1 MTTLPSFLT
10 QLAQQV
16 LDHPHPERCLVILPS
31 QRAVRKFERSYAA
44 LMDGPGWLPTVHTLG
59 VAIQHHTTWVP
70 LDGMEG
76 LALLYSLWK
85 DLPAAADSG
94 PRTFEA
100 FMPWGRIALRD
111 FNEIDQHL
119 LDAQSVF
126 QNLCDIEGIEDWS
139 FGDPDALKPGQQAFL
154 RQYMQL
160 GPLYA
165 AFTSA
170 LAERKQGYGGLLAR
184 QAAAVPISGD
194 YEHVFI
200 GGMSALTPAEMQFLK
215 GYEKANRLTWAWD
228 GDASYVEHDA
238 IEAGLFIREQMLER
252 GASASALPHRLS
264 QDPPAMHRVNCSSV
278 VTECQYIREVIAAL
292 SKDELAKTA
301 VVLPDGSLL
310 PLLLQSLPEGLQ
322 KNYNVTMG
330 LAWSESPASSFLRT
344 AHRLVQR
351 KRTSW
356 HHDDIRQ
363 ALSEPLLHAC
373 YPEAAFQ
380 GDATRVLNRMAAKK
394 WAWVSLDQL
403 AELSSGPVHDFF
415 HALKPLLT
423 DEVTEFLSALTAW
436 VQGLS
441 TELGPEEE
449 GDPWTRIGWEKVAQC
464 TGLVRRFQ
472 TNHHILSTPE
482 EAWSMLFNSLQAER
496 IDLLGEPEEGLQ
508 IMGLIES
515 RALDYDR
522 VFLLDCNEGTLPKSS
537 LPESFIPFDLRHMWG
552 LPGRHQREAIYAY
565 YTYRLMNR
573 SKEIHFV
580 YRGQDEAAEPSRY
593 LLQFERSFR
602 PNGKDLLP
610 VKQIHVHS
618 ALPGKRPAIQPLE
631 WTPWAQSEL
640 VNWANRGISPSA
652 WNTFMA
658 CKRDFYYKYILRLHE
673 QDEFEDEMTASTF
686 GTIVHKVL
694 EDGFDDLKNRVLQP
708 KDLEDLIQNIRPL
721 LHASVEEEYSLALTE
736 SGENYLHFAI
746 AEATLRKLIS
756 VELKELQGERV
767 RTVTA
772 VEADLNHAF
781 GIEGSPFT
789 TLRLHGKA
797 DRIDLEAGEVVVTDY
812 KTGAVKESELA
823 LKGDWLEKLGQG
835 KSSKALQLLIYSA
848 IALETLGADGGPLV
862 SVQSG
867 IRSGKNAREGL
878 LKLKIDGRDR
888 ITQED
893 ARQLLGWLVEQL
905 EALHG
910 SNNGLEH
917 ETEARFC
924 SYCTVLD
931 PVPTYFN

>member
-16 LDHPHPERCLVILPS
+16 IDHPYPERCLVVLPS

-59 VAIQHHTTWVP
+59 VAIQHHTTWIP

-85 DLPAAADSG
+85 ELPAAADSG
-94 PRTFEA
+94 PRTFDA

-170 LAERKQGYGGLLAR
+170 LAERKQGYAGLLAR
-184 QAAAVPISGD
+184 QAAAIPIGGD
-194 YEHVFI
+194 YDHVFI

-215 GYEKANRLTWAWD
+215 GYERADRLTWAWD
-228 GDASYVEHDA
+228 GDATYVEHES
-238 IEAGLFIREQMLER
+238 IEAGLFIREQMRER
-252 GASASALPHRLS
+252 AASVSVLSHRLA
-264 QDPPAMHRVNCSSV
+264 QNPPALHRVNCSSV
-278 VTECQYIREVIAAL
+278 VTECQYIREAIAAL
-292 SKDELAKTA
+292 SKEELAKTA

-373 YPEAAFQ
+373 YREEAFQ
-380 GDATRVLNRMAAKK
+380 GDATRVLNRMAANK

-403 AELSSGPVHDFF
+403 AELSSGPVHNLF

-423 DEVTEFLSALTAW
+423 DDVTEFLSALTSW

-464 TGLVRRFQ
+464 AGLVRRFQ
-472 TNHHILSTPE
+472 TNHRILSTPE
-482 EAWSMLFNSLQAER
+482 EGWSMLFNSLQAER

-515 RALDYDR
+515 RALDYER

-573 SKEIHFV
+573 SKEIHFL

-610 VKQIHVHS
+610 VKPIHVHS
-618 ALPGKRPAIQPLE
+618 ALPGKRPEIQPLN
-631 WTPWAQSEL
+631 WTTWAQGEL
-640 VNWANRGISPSA
+640 VNWANRGISPSG

-694 EDGFDDLKNRVLQP
+694 EDGFDALKSRVLKP
-708 KDLEDLIQNIRPL
+708 EDLEALIRNIRPL
-721 LHASVEEEYSLALTE
+721 LHTSVEEEYSLALTE

-746 AEATLRKLIS
+746 AEATLKKLIR
-756 VELKELQGERV
+756 VELNELKGGQT

-772 VEADLNHAF
+772 VEAELNHAF
-781 GIEGSPFT
+781 AIEGSHFT
-789 TLRLHGKA
+789 TVRLHGKA
-797 DRIDLEAGEVVVTDY
+797 DRIDLESGEVVVTDY
-812 KTGAVKESELA
+812 KTGSVKESELA
-823 LKGDWLEKLGQG
+823 LKGDWLERLAQG
-835 KSSKALQLLIYSA
+835 KSSKALQLLMYSA
-848 IALETLGADGGPLV
+848 IALETLGANGEALV

-888 ITQED
+888 ITRED
-893 ARQLLGWLVEQL
+893 AHKLLGWLVEQL
-905 EALHG
+905 EAMH
-910 SNNGLEH
+910 SSAHGLEH

-924 SYCTVLD
+924 AYCTVLD
-931 PVPTYFN
+931 PLPTYFN

>member
-1 MTTLPSFLT
+1 LTTTPSFLT

-16 LDHPHPERCLVILPS
+16 IERAHPERCLVILPS

-44 LMDGPGWLPTVHTLG
+44 LMKGPGWLPTVHTLG
-59 VAIQHHTTWVP
+59 MAIQHQTTWIP

-85 DLPAAADSG
+85 ELPAAADSG

-139 FGDPDALKPGQQAFL
+139 FGDPDALKPGQKAFL
-154 RQYMQL
+154 RQYLQL

-170 LAERKQGYGGLLAR
+170 LEDRKQGYAGLLAR
-184 QAAAVPISGD
+184 QAASHAFTPD
-194 YEHVFI
+194 YDHIFV
-200 GGMSALTPAEMQFLK
+200 GGMSALTPAELQFLK
-215 GYEKANRLTWAWD
+215 GFERANQLTWAWD
-228 GDASYVEHDA
+228 GDASYVQNEG
-238 IEAGLFIREQMLER
+238 IEAGMFIREQMRER
-252 GASASALPHRLS
+252 GAPASALPQRLS
-264 QDPPAMHRVNCSSV
+264 QQPPALHRVNCSSV
-278 VTECQYIREVIAAL
+278 VTECQYIREAVAAL
-292 SKDELAKTA
+292 SKEELARTA
-301 VVLPDGSLL
+301 IVLPDASQL

-330 LAWSESPASSFLRT
+330 LAWSESPACSFLRT
-344 AHRLVQR
+344 VHRLVQR

-363 ALSEPLLHAC
+363 VLSEPLLHAC
-373 YPEAAFQ
+373 FPEDRFHD
-380 GDATRVLNRMAAKK
+380 DATQVLNRMAAKK
-394 WAWVSLDQL
+394 WAWVSLDQM
-403 AELSSGPVHDFF
+403 AQTSSGPVHAFF
-415 HALKPLLT
+415 EGLT
-423 DEVTEFLSALTAW
+423 PMLTNEVSPSLSAMANW
-436 VQGLS
+436 VKALS
-441 TELGPEEE
+441 SEMESNEN
-449 GDPWTRIGWEKVAQC
+449 GDPWTQIGWEKVAKC
-464 TGLVRRFQ
+464 TGLLRRFQ
-472 TNHHILSTPE
+472 ANHGILSTPE
-482 EAWSMLFNSLQAER
+482 EAWNMLFNSLQSER

-515 RALDYDR
+515 RALDYER
-522 VFLLDCNEGTLPKSS
+522 IFLMDCNEGTLPKSS

-573 SKEIHFV
+573 CKEIHFL

-602 PNGKDLLP
+602 PNGRDLLS
-610 VKQIHVHS
+610 VNRINVHS
-618 ALPGKRPAIQPLE
+618 ALPGKRPEIQPLE

-640 VNWANRGISPSA
+640 VNWAKRGISPSA

-694 EDGFDDLKNRVLQP
+694 EDGFKMLKSRVLKP
-708 KDLEDLIQNIRPL
+708 EDLEALRENIRPL
-721 LHASVEEEYSLALTE
+721 LHASVEKEYSLALTE

-746 AEATLRKLIS
+746 AEATLRKLIN
-756 VELKELQGERV
+756 VELMELQGEPV

-772 VEADLNHAF
+772 VEAELDHAF
-781 GIEGSPFT
+781 GINGSPFAT
-789 TLRLHGKA
+789 VRLHGKA
-797 DRIDLEAGEVVVTDY
+797 DRIDLEGGEVVVTDY
-812 KTGAVKESELA
+812 KTGSVKESELA
-823 LKGDWLEKLGQG
+823 LKGDWLDRLGQG

-848 IALETLGADGGPLV
+848 IALETLGADGGPLA

-888 ITQED
+888 VTQED

-910 SNNGLEH
+910 STHGLEH

-924 SYCTVLD
+924 AYCTVLD
-931 PVPTYFN
+931 PLPTYFN

>member
-1 MTTLPSFLT
+1 MM
-10 QLAQQV
+10 
-16 LDHPHPERCLVILPS
+16 E
-31 QRAVRKFERSYAA
+31 
-44 LMDGPGWLPTVHTLG
+44 GPGWLPTVHTLG
-59 VAIQHHTTWVP
+59 AAIQHQTTWVP

-85 DLPAAADSG
+85 ELPAAADSG

-139 FGDPDALKPGQQAFL
+139 FGDPDTLKPGQQNFL

-160 GPLYA
+160 GPLYT
-165 AFTSA
+165 AFTA
-170 LAERKQGYGGLLAR
+170 VLAQRKQGYTGLLAR
-184 QAAAVPISGD
+184 QAASVPIADD
-194 YEHVFI
+194 YDHVFI

-215 GYEKANRLTWAWD
+215 GYERANRLTWAWD
-228 GDASYVEHDA
+228 GDASYVEHEA
-238 IEAGLFIREQMLER
+238 IEAGLFIREQMHER
-252 GASASALPHRLS
+252 GASASTLPHRLS
-264 QDPPAMHRVNCSSV
+264 EDPPAVHRINCSSV
-278 VTECQYIREVIAAL
+278 VTECQYIREAIANL
-292 SKDELAKTA
+292 SNDELAKTA

-322 KNYNVTMG
+322 ENYNVTMG
-330 LAWSESPASSFLRT
+330 LAWSETPACSFLRT
-344 AHRLVQR
+344 VHRLVQR
-351 KRTSW
+351 QRTSW

-363 ALSEPLLHAC
+363 ALSEPILHS
-373 YPEAAFQ
+373 YGQKEDFHE
-380 GDATRVLNRMAAKK
+380 DATRILNRMAANK

-403 AELSSGPVHDFF
+403 AELSSGPVHAFF
-415 HALKPLLT
+415 FALKPLLT
-423 DEVTEFLSALTAW
+423 PDVSAFLSVFAEW
-436 VQGLS
+436 SKGLS
-441 TELGPEEE
+441 SQFDTEKE
-449 GDPWTRIGWEKVAQC
+449 GDPWTQIGWEKVVQC
-464 TGLVRRFQ
+464 AGLVRRFQ
-472 TNHHILSTPE
+472 ESHGILTTPE
-482 EAWSMLFNSLQAER
+482 EVWSLLFNGLQAER

-522 VFLLDCNEGTLPKSS
+522 IFLLDCNEGTLPKSS

-573 SKEIHFV
+573 SKEIHFLF
-580 YRGQDEAAEPSRY
+580 RGQDEAAEPSRY
-593 LLQFERSFR
+593 LLQLERSFR
-602 PNGKDLLP
+602 PNGSDLLSLRQ
-610 VKQIHVHS
+610 VSVHS
-618 ALPGKRPAIQPLE
+618 ALPNKRPEIQPLE
-631 WTPWAQSEL
+631 WTPWAEDQL
-640 VNWANRGISPSA
+640 VEWAERGISPSA

-694 EDGFDDLKNRVLQP
+694 EDGFNTLKNRVL
-708 KDLEDLIQNIRPL
+708 KSEDLKALIENIPPL
-721 LHASVEEEYSLALTE
+721 LLASVEEEYSLALTE

-746 AEATLRKLIS
+746 AEATLKKLIS
-756 VELKELQGERV
+756 IELDELNSGQP

-781 GIEGSPFT
+781 SFDRGPFQT
-789 TLRLHGKA
+789 VRLHGKA
-797 DRIDLEAGEVVVTDY
+797 DRIDLEGGEVVVTDY
-812 KTGAVKESELA
+812 KTGAVKASELA
-823 LKGDWLEKLGQG
+823 LKGDWLERLAQG
-835 KSSKALQLLIYSA
+835 KSTKALQLLIYSA
-848 IALETLGADGGPLV
+848 IALETLGPQHGPLTT
-862 SVQSG
+862 VQSG

-878 LKLKIDGRDR
+878 LKLKIDSRDR
-888 ITQED
+888 ITRED
-893 ARQLLGWLVEQL
+893 ASQLLGWLVEQL
-905 EALHG
+905 EGLHG
-910 SNNGLEH
+910 STQGLDH

-924 SYCTVLD
+924 AYCTVLD
-931 PVPTYFN
+931 PLPTYTN

>member
-1 MTTLPSFLT
+1 MTKLPSFLT
-10 QLAQQV
+10 HLAQQV
-16 LDHPHPERCLVILPS
+16 IDRPHPERCLVILPS
-31 QRAVRKFERSYAA
+31 QRAARKFERSCAA
-44 LMDGPGWLPTVHTLG
+44 LMSSPGWLPTVRTLS

-76 LALLYSLWK
+76 LALLFSLWK
-85 DLPAAADSG
+85 DLPATADSG
-94 PRTFEA
+94 PRTFNA

-139 FGDPDALKPGQQAFL
+139 FGDPETLKPGQRAFL

-160 GPLYA
+160 GPLYT
-165 AFTSA
+165 AFTSR
-170 LAERKQGYGGLLAR
+170 LAERKQGYAGMLAR
-184 QAAAVPISGD
+184 KAASLTNTTD
-194 YEHVFI
+194 YDHVFI

-215 GYEKANRLTWAWD
+215 GYERANKLTWAWD
-228 GDASYVEHDA
+228 GDVSYVEQDT
-238 IEAGLFIREQMLER
+238 IEAGLFIREQMRER
-252 GASASALPHRLS
+252 GAATSALPNRLS
-264 QDPPAMHRVNCSSV
+264 HDPPALCKVNCSSV
-278 VTECQYIREVIAAL
+278 VTECQYIREAVTVL
-292 SKDELAKTA
+292 SKEELARTA
-301 VVLPDGSLL
+301 IVLPDGSQL

-344 AHRLVQR
+344 THRLVQR
-351 KRTSW
+351 KRMSW
-356 HHDDIRQ
+356 HHDDIRR

-373 YPEAAFQ
+373 SPEADFHE
-380 GDATRVLNRMAAKK
+380 DATLVLNQMAANK
-394 WAWVSLDQL
+394 WAWVSMGQL
-403 AELSSGPVHDFF
+403 AELSSGPVHAFF
-415 HALKPLLT
+415 SALKPLLT
-423 DEVTEFLSALTAW
+423 NEVSAFLSALTKW
-436 VQGLS
+436 VSELS
-441 TELGPEEE
+441 AQLDEDD
-449 GDPWTRIGWEKVAQC
+449 GDPWTQIGWEKVAHC
-464 TGLVRRFQ
+464 TGLVQRFQ
-472 TNHHILSTPE
+472 SNHAILSSPE
-482 EAWSMLFNSLQAER
+482 EAWSMLFNSLQSQR

-522 VFLLDCNEGTLPKSS
+522 IFLMDCNEGTLPKSS
-537 LPESFIPFDLRHMWG
+537 MPESFIPFDLRHMWG
-552 LPGRHQREAIYAY
+552 LPGRHQREAIFAY

-573 SKEIHFV
+573 SKEIHFL
-580 YRGQDEAAEPSRY
+580 YRGRDEAAEPSRY

-602 PNGKDLLP
+602 PNGVELLP
-610 VKQIHVHS
+610 IKQVNVHS
-618 ALPGKRPAIQPLE
+618 ALPGKRPEIRPLE

-640 VNWANRGISPSA
+640 VEWANRGISPSA

-694 EDGFDDLKNRVLQP
+694 EDGFNSLKSRVLKP
-708 KDLEDLIQNIRPL
+708 EDLEALIQNIRPL
-721 LHASVEEEYSLALTE
+721 LHTSVEKEYSLALTE

-756 VELKELQGERV
+756 VELKELQGEHV

-781 GIEGSPFT
+781 CFENSPFASV
-789 TLRLHGKA
+789 RLNGKA
-797 DRIDLEAGEVVVTDY
+797 DRIDLEEGEVVVTDY
-812 KTGAVKESELA
+812 KTGSVKESELA
-823 LKGDWLEKLGQG
+823 LKGDWLERLAQG

-848 IALETLGADGGPLV
+848 IALETLGPDKTPLS

-878 LKLKIDGRDR
+878 LKLKIDGRHR
-888 ITQED
+888 ITRED
-893 ARQLLGWLVEQL
+893 ASQLLGWLVEQL
-905 EALHG
+905 EALY
-910 SNNGLEH
+910 SSTRGLEH

-924 SYCTVLD
+924 AYCTVLD
-931 PVPTYFN
+931 PLPTYFN